1 MSYEVVG
8 VAKDAQVSFLGR
20 ADNIY
25 AYFPAG
31 PKQQLDLRLLISAT
45 AGAPTMENL
54 RAIVASVDPELAV
67 EIAPL
72 EENLKPWLTPG
83 RIFSTLSG
91 FLSALGLLLSA
102 IGVYG
107 LVSYVVSWRV
117 REIGIRMALGAANWD
132 VASLVLRQALRPVM
146 IGALIGIAGCA
157 AVAWALAT
165 VLPWHVSLRFLYG
178 ISPVDP
184 VAFLGVPGFLLSVA
198 VLASYIPT
206 RRAMK
211 VDPLVALRYE

>member
-1 MSYEVVG
+1 
-8 VAKDAQVSFLGR
+8 
-20 ADNIY
+20 
-25 AYFPAG
+25 
-31 PKQQLDLRLLISAT
+31 LISGT

-67 EIAPL
+67 EIVPL

-91 FLSALGLLLSA
+91 FLSALALLLSA

-107 LVSYVVSWRV
+107 LVAYVVSRRV

-132 VASLVLRQALRPVM
+132 VLSLVLRQALRPVM

-157 AVAWALAT
+157 AVAWALAM
-165 VLPWHVSLRFLYG
+165 VLPWDVSLRFLYG

-184 VAFLGVPGFLLSVA
+184 AVFLGVPGLLLSVA

-211 VDPLVALRYE
+211 VDPIVALRYE